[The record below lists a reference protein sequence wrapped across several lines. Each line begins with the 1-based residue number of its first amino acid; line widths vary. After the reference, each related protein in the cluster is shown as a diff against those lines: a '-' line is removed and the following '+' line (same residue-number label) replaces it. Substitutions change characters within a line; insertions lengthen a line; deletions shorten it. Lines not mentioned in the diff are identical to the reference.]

1 MRLHSPWPIN
11 GRKTVYPL
19 LRFAAGA
26 GLFIIFL
33 LLIWNAGRSGLS
45 SLLSN
50 YGASTNRLDA
60 TTAAVKLSP
69 DDPES
74 HYLRATVLED
84 NGELGEA
91 IIEYREAA
99 SLRPDDYVLWLSL
112 AYTCE
117 LNGDTSC
124 ALAAAKKAVPLAP
137 YYMQPHWQLGNIL
150 LRAGQIDEAF
160 KELRLA
166 ASSDPTLL
174 PGIIDMA
181 WQLSRG
187 DVEFVK
193 QSIQPETPE
202 SYKALALYFKKHGEV
217 SAASAMFHSAGPGAE
232 LERQQY
238 LNELIAAK
246 QFKEAYALW
255 AASHPS
261 NSENVFGALRDPG
274 FEQENNLEEP
284 GFGWRRDNKA
294 PSMSLSLDDTKPRE
308 GRYSLR
314 VDFKGDSDPKVPI
327 VSQLV
332 LVEPRTY
339 YQLHFAINSED
350 LVSGGLPGISVIDAG
365 SNAVLGQTSEFPQRT
380 NNWQDYTID
389 FNSTEQTIAVRVSLQ
404 RESCSESPCPIFG
417 RLRLDNFFIRK
428 L

>member
-1 MRLHSPWPIN
+1 MRPNSPGPIN
-11 GRKTVYPL
+11 RRKTVYPL
-19 LRFAAGA
+19 LRFGAAA

-33 LLIWNAGRSGLS
+33 LLIWSAGRSGLS

-50 YGASTNRLDA
+50 YGASNNQVDA
-60 TTAAVKLSP
+60 INAAVNLSP
-69 DDPES
+69 DDPGS
-74 HYLRATVLED
+74 HYLRGTVLEA
-84 NGELGEA
+84 NGELGA
-91 IIEYREAA
+91 AVSEYRDAA

-112 AYTCE
+112 AHACE
-117 LNGDTSC
+117 LNGDKSC
-124 ALAAAKKAVPLAP
+124 ALAAAKQALALAP
-137 YYMQPHWQLGNIL
+137 YYAQPHWQLGNIL
-150 LRAGQIDEAF
+150 LRGGQIDEAF

-166 ASSDPTLL
+166 ASSDPTML
-174 PGIIDMA
+174 PLIIDLA

-193 QSIQPETPE
+193 QTIQPETPE
-202 SYKALALYFKKHGEV
+202 SYKALALYFKKRGEV

-232 LERQQY
+232 LERQQH

-255 AASHPS
+255 ATSHAS
-261 NSENVFGALRDPG
+261 NSQNVFGALRDPG

-294 PSMSLSLDDTKPRE
+294 PSLSLSLDDRDPGE

-332 LVEPRTY
+332 LVEPSAH
-339 YQLHFAINSED
+339 YQLHFAITSED

-389 FNSTEQTIAVRVSLQ
+389 FKSREETTAVRVSLQ
-404 RESCSESPCPIFG
+404 RESCRESPCPIFG